1 MIKFF
6 SVISRFRSMT
16 EKKPGVAGLFS
27 TGETEMQTKNA
38 SLPT

>member
-1 MIKFF
+1 
-6 SVISRFRSMT
+6 MT